1 MLSLGVRHKA
11 VGVGVLIGETSAGQF
26 GAVGDV
32 EPNQKCSADAEDDD
46 ERPIELPA
54 APVLGP

>member
-1 MLSLGVRHKA
+1 M
-11 VGVGVLIGETSAGQF
+11 GVGVLINEVSAGHC

-32 EPNQKCSADAEDDD
+32 EPVLKCSADAEDDD
-46 ERPIELPA
+46 ERPSELPA